1 MLICINKQWLSEL
14 AVLEDPGASS
24 RFQTKLGALE
34 VDPQPLRLRGW
45 ELTQLLL
52 SFHGSSFQWHW
63 TKLFYDKK
71 ENEDILY
78 VTLQGAW

>member
-14 AVLEDPGASS
+14 AVLEDPGASN
-24 RFQTKLGALE
+24 RFRASVGELE
-34 VDPQPLRLRGW
+34 VDLQPLGLRGW

-52 SFHGSSFQWHW
+52 NFHGSSFQWHW
-63 TKLFYDKK
+63 KKLYYNNKK

-78 VTLQGAW
+78 VTLQGA

>member
-24 RFQTKLGALE
+24 RFQTKVGELE
-34 VDPQPLRLRGW
+34 VDPLPLGLRGW

-52 SFHGSSFQWHW
+52 SFHGSSFQWQW
-63 TKLFYDKK
+63 TKLYYDKK